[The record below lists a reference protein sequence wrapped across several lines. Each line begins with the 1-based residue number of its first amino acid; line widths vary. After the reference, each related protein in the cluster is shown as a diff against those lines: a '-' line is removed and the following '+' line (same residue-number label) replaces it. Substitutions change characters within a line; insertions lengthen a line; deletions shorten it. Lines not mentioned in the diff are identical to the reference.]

1 MKPWLQVK
9 SDAEATARSKEFWSE
24 MREDI
29 NAGEFWADC
38 IKKYKNDPQ
47 MRLRIAL
54 NNLPLPAAFREAL
67 VALRSI
73 IRTKRKD
80 KQLHE
85 EELALL
91 YRLAAVCS
99 FSIPYSEKLKEP
111 GYNII
116 ESIPGSVIF
125 KLSFDYSVLGYEKLE
140 RLNSTDKK
148 WIVEAWGK
156 PQGHSTLHEM
166 YYGVWEK
173 YEEKLFKI
181 RQRSRFL

>member
-9 SDAEATARSKEFWSE
+9 SDAEATSRSNEFWTGMS
-24 MREDI
+24 EDI
-29 NAGEFWADC
+29 SAGEFWADR

-54 NNLPLPAAFREAL
+54 DYLPLPAAFREAS

-80 KQLHE
+80 KQPHE

-99 FSIPYSEKLKEP
+99 FSIPYSEKLREP

-116 ESIPGSVIF
+116 ESMPGAVIF
-125 KLSFDYSVLGYEKLE
+125 NLSFDYRVLGYEKLE
-140 RLNSTDKK
+140 LLNSTDKK
-148 WIVEAWGK
+148 WIVEAWGG
-156 PQGHSTLHEM
+156 PQGHSTLHEI
-166 YYGVWEK
+166 YYGVWER
-173 YEEKLFKI
+173 YEEKLVKE